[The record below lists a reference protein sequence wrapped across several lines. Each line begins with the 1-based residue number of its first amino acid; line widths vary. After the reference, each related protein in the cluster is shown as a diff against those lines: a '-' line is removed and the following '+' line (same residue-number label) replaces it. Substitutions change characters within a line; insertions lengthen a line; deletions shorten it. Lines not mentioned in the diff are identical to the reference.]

1 VMAEGQSTAAEVDDD
16 EALLARARSGDDVA
30 LTELLDRYRPLARAK
45 ARTWFLVGGD
55 REDVVQEGMIGLYK
69 AVRDY
74 DPSRPG
80 SFHGFAEL
88 CVTRQVITAVKSA
101 NRHKHGPLNSALSL
115 DRGAEGE
122 DGGEHLLADT
132 LAASNE
138 SDPADLVVS
147 AERLR
152 DLRSYLDSV
161 LSGLEVEVL
170 RLHVEGKSH
179 GEIAESLQRQVKAV
193 DNALQRVKK
202 KLDAHLRARALA
214 ETS

>member
-1 VMAEGQSTAAEVDDD
+1 MAEGEPVAGEADGA
-16 EALLARARSGDDVA
+16 EALLLRARAGDDAA
-30 LTELLDRYRPLARAK
+30 LTELLARYRPLARAK

-74 DPSRPG
+74 DPSLPG

-88 CVTRQVITAVKSA
+88 CVTRNVITAVKSA

-115 DRGAEGE
+115 DRGAEDD
-122 DGGEHLLADT
+122 DGSERLLADT
-132 LAASNE
+132 LAASTVG
-138 SDPADLVVS
+138 DPAELVIS

-161 LSGLEVEVL
+161 LSELEVEVL
-170 RLHVEGKSH
+170 RLHVEGRSH

-202 KLDAHLRARALA
+202 KLDAHLRAR
-214 ETS
+214 EPVESS